1 MIKVESFY
9 QKIQNLFFITT
20 SIHSTTMEFELNISP
35 LHAWL
40 PHQETAIIAGP
51 CSAETE
57 EQLVATCLQL
67 KDQKVS
73 ALRAGIWKPR
83 TRPGNFEGHGEV
95 ALPWIQTVKQSVN
108 LPFAI
113 EVATPQ
119 HIELALKYGVDIL
132 WIGARTTV
140 NPFNVQD
147 LADALK
153 GVDVPVM
160 IKNPVNPDLA
170 LWLGAIER
178 IHKAGITKIAAIHR
192 GFSSLQES
200 KYRNPPTWQIPLE
213 LKRIFPHLPLICDPS
228 HIAGVRDLVQ
238 KVSQKA
244 LDLNYEGLMIETHIT
259 PDKAWSDAKQQVTP
273 QALAEMIHS
282 FQIRRQKTDDVEF
295 NSYLEQ
301 TRKKIDEVDREIIEI
316 LAARMALVE
325 QIGDYKRE
333 NNVSIFQIERW
344 NEIFRTRPQWAEKMG
359 LSKDLIQEIY
369 KLIHVESIRKQTEVM
384 SKVDA

>member
-1 MIKVESFY
+1 
-9 QKIQNLFFITT
+9 
-20 SIHSTTMEFELNISP
+20 MEFELDVTP
-35 LHAWL
+35 LHTWL

-83 TRPGNFEGHGEV
+83 TRPGNFEGHGEL
-95 ALPWIQTVKQSVN
+95 ALPWIQTVKQVLH

-113 EVATPQ
+113 EVASPQ

-178 IHKAGITKIAAIHR
+178 IHKAGISKIAAIHR
-192 GFSSLQES
+192 GFSSLHES

-213 LKRIFPHLPLICDPS
+213 LKRIFPHLPLLCDPS

-273 QALAEMIHS
+273 QRLAEMIDS
-282 FQIRRQKTDDVEF
+282 FQVRRQSTNDVEF
-295 NSYLEQ
+295 NSFLEQ

-316 LAARMALVE
+316 LAARMTLVE

-359 LSKDLIQEIY
+359 LSKDFIQEIY

-384 SKVDA
+384 SKVDGLIS

>member
-1 MIKVESFY
+1 
-9 QKIQNLFFITT
+9 
-20 SIHSTTMEFELNISP
+20 MEFELNCTP
-35 LHAWL
+35 LSTWL
-40 PHQETAIIAGP
+40 PHKDVAIIAGP

-57 EQLVATCLQL
+57 EQLIATCLQL
-67 KDQKVS
+67 KNLNIS

-83 TRPGNFEGHGEV
+83 TRPGNFEGHGEI
-95 ALPWIQTVKQSVN
+95 ALPWIQTVKKEVN

-147 LADALK
+147 LADALR
-153 GVDVPVM
+153 GVDIPVM

-178 IHKAGITKIAAIHR
+178 IHKVGINKIAAIHR

-213 LKRIFPHLPLICDPS
+213 LKRIFPQLPIICDPS
-228 HIAGVRDLVQ
+228 HITGVRNLVAQ
-238 KVSQKA
+238 VSQKA

-259 PDKAWSDAKQQVTP
+259 PDKAWSDAKQQVNP
-273 QALAEMIHS
+273 EELGEMIAG
-282 FQIRRQKTDDVEF
+282 FQIRKQKTDDVEF
-295 NSYLEQ
+295 NNHLEQ
-301 TRKKIDEVDREIIEI
+301 LRKQIDEIDRELIEVF
-316 LAARMALVE
+316 ATRMKLVE
-325 QIGDYKRE
+325 QIGDYKKD
-333 NNVSIFQIERW
+333 NNISIFQLDRW
-344 NEIFRTRPQWAEKMG
+344 NEIFRTRPIWAEKMG

-384 SKVDA
+384 TKSTEKV